1 MLEPVFAALITGV
14 TKFLTG
20 AKSRWLGCGPEPQQ
34 RIYFANHSSHIDFVL
49 LWASLPRRMRART
62 RPVAAADYWDRGP
75 VRRYILHRVFN
86 GVLVERSAVR
96 ARSDNPLRAM
106 LEALDAGDSLILFPE
121 GTRGTGERLLPF
133 KSGIY
138 HLAHVRPSIELVP
151 VWMDNNYRVMPK
163 GTLLPIPLLC
173 SVTFGAPTK
182 LGGRETRP
190 EFLARL
196 SKSLEEL
203 GCA

>member
-1 MLEPVFAALITGV
+1 
-14 TKFLTG
+14 
-20 AKSRWLGCGPEPQQ
+20 
-34 RIYFANHSSHIDFVL
+34 
-49 LWASLPRRMRART
+49 
-62 RPVAAADYWDRGP
+62 
-75 VRRYILHRVFN
+75 
-86 GVLVERSAVR
+86 
-96 ARSDNPLRAM
+96 M
-106 LEALDAGDSLILFPE
+106 LEAIDAGHSLILFPE

-138 HLAHVRPSIELVP
+138 HLAHVRPTVELVP

-182 LGGRETRP
+182 LGDGETRP